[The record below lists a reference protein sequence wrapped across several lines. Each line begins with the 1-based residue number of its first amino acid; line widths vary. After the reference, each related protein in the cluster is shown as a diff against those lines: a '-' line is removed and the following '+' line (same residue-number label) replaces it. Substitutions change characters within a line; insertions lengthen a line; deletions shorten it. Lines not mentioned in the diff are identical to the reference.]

1 MTIRTVILSS
11 ALLLASVPA
20 YAQGQGQGQGSPPP
34 NTQQLAAQL
43 AALQARV
50 AKLEG
55 NIVAS
60 DLVGT
65 YSLLVMGTSM
75 SAFHPASGG
84 AGPIPATITTGTTA
98 GTLTLNADGTGT
110 ANIVRCDGATLTL
123 ANGSLRGTNDDCGTE
138 PASSLTWAYANGVV
152 SITVL
157 DSNGQPDHNG
167 AIPYNVALG
176 GRLFVLGD
184 SPFHASD
191 PSSDHLLFIAAR
203 LQ

>member
-1 MTIRTVILSS
+1 MTVRTVTVVLSS

-20 YAQGQGQGQGSPPP
+20 HAQGQGAGSPPP
-34 NTQQLAAQL
+34 SYQQLATQL

-50 AKLEG
+50 SKLEG

-75 SAFHPASGG
+75 SAFHAASPGVPAV
-84 AGPIPATITTGTTA
+84 PATMTTGTTS
-98 GTLTLNADGTGT
+98 GTLTLNADGTGSGT
-110 ANIVRCDGATLTL
+110 IVRCDGATLALNGTL
-123 ANGSLRGTNDDCGTE
+123 TGTNDDCGAQPTTGV
-138 PASSLTWAYANGVV
+138 TWTYANGVV
-152 SITVL
+152 TITFL
-157 DSNGQPDHNG
+157 DSNGVPDHNG
-167 AIPYNVALG
+167 PIPFTVALG

-184 SPFHASD
+184 SPFHPSD
-191 PSSDHLLFIAAR
+191 PSSDHLLFIFAR